1 MHSFRY
7 DDLASVKTGDI
18 VTLEKSEN
26 NHLFKI
32 LRASEGDEIR
42 LLDGKGKSAIARV
55 EKSRT
60 LVITDIR
67 DIPPLPGAKLH
78 LFLYS
83 YSCF

>member
-7 DDLASVKTGDI
+7 DDLACVKKGDI

-42 LLDGKGKSAIARV
+42 LLDGKGKRASARV
-55 EKSRT
+55 EKGRT
-60 LVITDIR
+60 LVITEVQDGRAI
-67 DIPPLPGAKLH
+67 ISTP
-78 LFLYS
+78 
-83 YSCF
+83 